1 MSQPRYACE
10 MCVPVSVCVCV
21 SLFLCVCM
29 YLCFCLYDIWNAK
42 STPAP
47 LSLSASPI
55 NTAKARGRIAESTQ
69 YHQRI
74 LITHHG
80 HTHNAHMTGHHAHS
94 SRNYCLLVC
103 VGACTLLM
111 LPPAA
116 SAQGYCDPSLCPAG
130 ARHVVCGNSGVSSD
144 TIAASGQGVRGR
156 EHWAEGMGKKH
167 LSPQSSQRVLAKLI
181 SMFIASPNHTE
192 QSKSVKT
199 CRNKRE

>member
-1 MSQPRYACE
+1 
-10 MCVPVSVCVCV
+10 MCLS
-21 SLFLCVCM
+21 LCV
-29 YLCFCLYDIWNAK
+29 CLYDIWNAK

-94 SRNYCLLVC
+94 SRNYCLLVS

-144 TIAASGQGVRGR
+144 TIAASGQGLGGR
-156 EHWAEGMGKKH
+156 EQRAEGMVKKH
-167 LSPQSSQRVLAKLI
+167 LSPQSSQRVTYLQNSFLCL
-181 SMFIASPNHTE
+181 SLFPTT
-192 QSKSVKT
+192 QSN
-199 CRNKRE
+199 RNL